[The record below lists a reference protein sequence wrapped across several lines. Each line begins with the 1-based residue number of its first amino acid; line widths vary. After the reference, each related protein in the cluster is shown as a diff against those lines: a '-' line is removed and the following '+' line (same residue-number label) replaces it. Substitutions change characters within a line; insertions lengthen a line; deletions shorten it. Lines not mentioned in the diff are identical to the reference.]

1 MDDLK
6 HMNDLGYMDRKLW
19 GITVLQYQ
27 VDDWRKN
34 FHQWYR
40 KEVMK
45 KPEERTGWNGRINV
59 SETKTNK
66 EKNEASGQHSA

>member
-1 MDDLK
+1 MDDIE
-6 HMNDLGYMDRKLW
+6 HMNDLGYVDRKLW

-45 KPEERTGWNGRINV
+45 KPEERTGWNV

-66 EKNEASGQHSA
+66 DKNEASGQHSA